1 MIIWYPMIKWHHTF
15 RSQILT
21 TCDTD
26 VPLCPL
32 STFINI
38 HPPSPPKPITGP
50 SFRWSR
56 GICSLPSMN
65 TNLTGTC
72 GLSDTPEKFSLF
84 DEQKPI
90 SVDFLENRPTL
101 APPSFLQPVEKST
114 KFYLSEYLWILM
126 QIVDFSRFPAKWY
139 LVTCSRPVCSPGPPP
154 RHLSLPRSPPGSF
167 LPFYVFLSFVFLSFC
182 IFLCCLFVQT
192 SLRSNVW
199 RVSSFKSH
207 YLSWNSKV
215 AVTEWLTALTHW
227 LTKVRYMA
235 TRAAKNIMLL
245 MILVN
250 MVNLPIWLILVNLI
264 ILVNVMILVYL
275 IFC

>member
-1 MIIWYPMIKWHHTF
+1 MIKWHHTF

-182 IFLCCLFVQT
+182 IFIFFVSPCGCLCVTLTTWQLGERPV
-192 SLRSNVW
+192 
-199 RVSSFKSH
+199 
-207 YLSWNSKV
+207 NSKV
-215 AVTEWLTALTHW
+215 REVSSLSYLAFLLGSQNSHPAVGGRGLFWWFNRKPAESPKVSLT
-227 LTKVRYMA
+227 
-235 TRAAKNIMLL
+235 NQ
-245 MILVN
+245 
-250 MVNLPIWLILVNLI
+250 
-264 ILVNVMILVYL
+264 
-275 IFC
+275 